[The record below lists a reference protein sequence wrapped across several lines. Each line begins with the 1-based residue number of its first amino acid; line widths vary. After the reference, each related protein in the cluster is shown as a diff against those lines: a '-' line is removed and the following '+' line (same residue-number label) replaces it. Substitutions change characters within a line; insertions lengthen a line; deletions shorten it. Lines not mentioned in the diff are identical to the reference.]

1 MVSLE
6 AGLRQDNRDPDPE
19 VLGPIYRQGFM
30 DYIIENPHMN
40 IVNFGLN
47 CAVPEELIASLNG
60 MFNPKKQVQ
69 ARFLKFHI
77 KTILETHIFLLN
89 CCVAISIM
97 VVNNKHLN
105 F

>member
-30 DYIIENPHMN
+30 DYIIENPHIN

-69 ARFLKFHI
+69 AWFL
-77 KTILETHIFLLN
+77 IFDTN
-89 CCVAISIM
+89 
-97 VVNNKHLN
+97 
-105 F
+105 

>member
-69 ARFLKFHI
+69 AWFLTFDT
-77 KTILETHIFLLN
+77 KTSLKLTFFL
-89 CCVAISIM
+89 
-97 VVNNKHLN
+97 
-105 F
+105 